1 MKILMLSTDPR
12 VFDIRSAVAS
22 RLIAYGE
29 LTEGIRVLVSAG
41 GLSEEKEV
49 ALSPRV
55 VLGAVSARSRFLRPL
70 ALARAGY
77 SLRKEGFS
85 LVTAQDPFETGF
97 AGFILSML
105 LKIPLEV
112 QVHTDFLSPY
122 FARHS
127 YLNRVR
133 VALASLILPKARS
146 IRVVSLRIKRSILSR
161 YGLAEKK
168 VTVLPIM
175 NPSSVPTEEV
185 HLKERHSD
193 FSSFSLV
200 VSRLEPEKDLRRLLE
215 AFAEVSRTEEKAA
228 LVLVGE
234 GGEREALE
242 RHARTLGIEKRVLF
256 EGWQSPAAYYKEADL
271 YVLNSLFEGYGLTLI
286 EAAQAGCP
294 ILTTDVG
301 IVGEVIT
308 EENASVVPPGDIR
321 ALARAWQT
329 ALENPQYMREKAE
342 LAMEAVRRHSPLTP
356 ESYAETIV
364 GLWREACARGV

>member
-12 VFDIRSAVAS
+12 IFDSQSAVAS
-22 RLIAYGE
+22 RLVAYGE
-29 LTEGIRVLVSAG
+29 LTEGIQVLVSAG
-41 GLSEEKEV
+41 KLTGGEDIS
-49 ALSPRV
+49 LSPLV
-55 VLGAVSARSRFLRPL
+55 NIKAVSARSRFLRPL
-70 ALARAGY
+70 AIARAGY
-77 SLRKEGFS
+77 ALRKEGFS

-97 AGFILSML
+97 AGLILSML

-127 YLNRVR
+127 YLNRIR
-133 VALASLILPKARS
+133 VALAGFVLPKARS

-161 YGLAEKK
+161 YGLVESR

-175 NPSSVPTEEV
+175 NPPSAPTEPV
-185 HLKERHSD
+185 HLKERYPD
-193 FSSFSLV
+193 FTSFSLA
-200 VSRLEPEKDLRRLLE
+200 VSRLEPEKDLKRLLE

-242 RHARTLGIEKRVLF
+242 RHARTLGIEKRVIF
-256 EGWQSPAAYYKEADL
+256 EGWQNPKPYYAEADL

-301 IVGEVIT
+301 VVGDVIT
-308 EENASVVPPGDIR
+308 EENASVVLPGDMR
-321 ALARAWQT
+321 ALTRAWQT

-342 LAMEAVRRHSPLTP
+342 QAKESVKRHSPLTP
-356 ESYAETIV
+356 ESYAKTIV
-364 GLWREACARGV
+364 GLWREACAQSV